1 MDWYVK
7 LEGGDFDIGLFKE
20 LLESPHVDSG
30 SVLVVEEDDSFYL
43 TSGHF
48 SDLEDAHDVMKMAN
62 DLLETV
68 NSILRLYCIPLRAI
82 SIGNSTHSIEDR
94 QREGYTFLEGEFDA
108 RTVEYSIEA
117 FQNELDT
124 DHDPLSLVNWFSLSI
139 SNEAVRDAL
148 HFFHLDNWSSLYKV
162 YEIVKDDIGG
172 EGRIIELGWA
182 SKAQMRDFRQTSQSV
197 DVLSDE
203 ARHGS
208 RKYPAPNSPT
218 TFTEARNLIRLIM
231 RRWLSSIEESVN
243 RSGT

>member
-20 LLESPHVDSG
+20 LLESPHVESG
-30 SVLVVEEDDSFYL
+30 SILVVEEDDSFYL

-48 SDLEDAHDVMKMAN
+48 SDLVDAHDVMKMAT
-62 DLLETV
+62 DLLETI
-68 NSILRLYCIPLRAI
+68 NSILRLYCIPLGAI
-82 SIGNSTHSIEDR
+82 SIGNSTHSIEDG
-94 QREGYTFLEGEFDA
+94 QREGFTFLEGEFDA

-117 FQNELDT
+117 FHNELDI
-124 DHDPLSLVNWFSLSI
+124 DHDPLSLGNWFSLSI

-172 EGRIIELGWA
+172 EGRIVELGWA
-182 SKAQMRDFRQTSQSV
+182 SRTQLREFRQTSQSV

-203 ARHGS
+203 ARHGI
-208 RKYPAPNSPT
+208 RKYPPPSSPT
-218 TFTEARNLIRLIM
+218 TLTDARNLIRLIL
-231 RRWLSSIEESVN
+231 RRWLSSMEQ
-243 RSGT
+243 SGAA